1 MKEFGILNLI
11 LMVICIVT
19 PFFTEMYT
27 TLFTP
32 KYCLFPSH
40 FLLCMPL
47 TSSTFISSQMD
58 IFMIGLILWSYRS
71 HIHWCFR
78 LTFSTR
84 EASYQLA
91 CNFLSKMD
99 VGISLFCCSCGDL
112 LVYNKCINNGCIHQE
127 PHQVLPCLVSKTSN
141 NILHSQL
148 IMPIHTIHVLVVQ
161 MHIFRLIHMQFHGL
175 FYDLPD
181 KQLLVFNLCSTATP
195 ACCPAILL
203 QQG

>member
-1 MKEFGILNLI
+1 MHSDTLL
-11 LMVICIVT
+11 
-19 PFFTEMYT
+19 TEMYT

-32 KYCLFPSH
+32 KYCLFPPH

-71 HIHWCFR
+71 NIHWCFR

-99 VGISLFCCSCGDL
+99 VDISLFCCSCGDL
-112 LVYNKCINNGCIHQE
+112 LVCNKCNNNGCIHQE

-148 IMPIHTIHVLVVQ
+148 IMLIHTIHVLVVQ
-161 MHIFRLIHMQFHGL
+161 MHIFRLIHMHSFMA
-175 FYDLPD
+175 Y
-181 KQLLVFNLCSTATP
+181 STT
-195 ACCPAILL
+195 CLTNNCWF
-203 QQG
+203 